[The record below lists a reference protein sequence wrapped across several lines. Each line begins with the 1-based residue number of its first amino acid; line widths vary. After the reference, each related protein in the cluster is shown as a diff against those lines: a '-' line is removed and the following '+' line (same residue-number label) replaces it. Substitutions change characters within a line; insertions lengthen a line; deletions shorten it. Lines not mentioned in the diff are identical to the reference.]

1 MACGEPTTSDDAGQ
15 QGLDIA
21 AKMQQHE
28 TLIREIYGHSLDEI
42 LAMAVERGW
51 SLRCSQDYAAGYKRG
66 RADGYRAAKGGK
78 KSRKI
83 TAKTVVAITVGKLGW
98 RAHPKLF
105 MQTATQVLE
114 CIATGTAALSD
125 QKVPKDVTTFLKSQR
140 AIHWPT
146 GWPRPT
152 TLQSEYC
159 RQRTK
164 VLRTQ

>member
-15 QGLDIA
+15 QALDIA

-42 LAMAVERGW
+42 LAMAVERGC

-98 RAHPKLF
+98 RANANLF
-105 MQTATQVLE
+105 RQTATEVLKCLAIGREVLE
-114 CIATGTAALSD
+114 G
-125 QKVPKDVTTFLKSQR
+125 KVPKDVTVILKTQGRNRR
-140 AIHWPT
+140 AA
-146 GWPRPT
+146 GWPQPT
-152 TLQSEYC
+152 TLLSEYS
-159 RQRTK
+159 RQRAK
-164 VLRTQ
+164 ALRTQ